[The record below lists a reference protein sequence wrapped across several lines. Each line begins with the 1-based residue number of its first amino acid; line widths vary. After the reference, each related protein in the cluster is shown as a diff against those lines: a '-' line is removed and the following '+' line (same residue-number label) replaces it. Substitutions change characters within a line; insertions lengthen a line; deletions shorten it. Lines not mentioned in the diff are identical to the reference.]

1 MSTPDKIVR
10 SLIGNYSAVYI
21 AWATDERIRR
31 RGASGGVGTAL
42 LRYLLEHHRVDA
54 VVVPRQRVNRGFVYG
69 VWTVVRQGEELE
81 RFSGSL
87 YAPTFGFAKVFDL
100 ALRRFGR
107 IAVTAVPCYVE
118 AARRLARLR
127 GREHAVFI
135 LGPYCNNTPNVYAV
149 RYALKRFH
157 ISAYEVVSISFRG
170 YGWPGFTSIWTSG
183 GVVRISFPIFW
194 DSGFGHYFYGRSCFV
209 CTNPTNVGAD
219 LSLADPW
226 TLPAREREPFMKLG
240 GATLVVVR
248 SEKGLN
254 LLREASE
261 AGYLV
266 LREVDPIFALPDSVL
281 IKSTARV
288 FADVKNG
295 ISLSPGVFTILR
307 EAAYVFG
314 RALALREGAWPL
326 LSFYHRGVGWL
337 LSLALLV
344 DEGLGTRWGRV
355 RRGIRRLQSA
365 KGQEVVRMLK

>member
-1 MSTPDKIVR
+1 
-10 SLIGNYSAVYI
+10 
-21 AWATDERIRR
+21 
-31 RGASGGVGTAL
+31 L

-54 VVVPRQRVNRGFVYG
+54 VVVPRQRVNRGLVYG

-107 IAVTAVPCYVE
+107 IAVTAAPCYVE

-127 GREHAVFI
+127 GRDQAVFI
-135 LGPYCNNTPNVYAV
+135 LGPYCSNTPDAYAV
-149 RYALKRFH
+149 WYALKRFH
-157 ISAYEVVSISFRG
+157 ISADDVVSVSFRG
-170 YGWPGFTSIWTSG
+170 SGWPGFTSIWTRR
-183 GVVRISFPIFW
+183 GVVRISSPVFW
-194 DSGFGHYFYGRSCFV
+194 DSGFGQYFYGRRCFV
-209 CTNPTNVGAD
+209 CTNHTNVGAD

-226 TLPAREREPFMKLG
+226 TLPPEPFMKLG

-248 SEKGLN
+248 SEKGLRF
-254 LLREASE
+254 LREASE
-261 AGYLV
+261 AGYIV
-266 LREVDPIFALPDSVL
+266 LRGVDPIFAVADSVL

-295 ISLSPGVFTILR
+295 IVLPPGVFTILR

-344 DEGLGTRWGRV
+344 DEGVGTRWGRV
-355 RRGIRRLQSA
+355 IRGIRRLQSA
-365 KGQEVVRMLK
+365 KGQEVVRMLKSDG